1 MTCLRNF
8 SPLWSSAKMCILAGG
23 STVRFLLA
31 AVICAALA
39 VSASAQGRG
48 PAPVPVRPQQQTFDT
63 SLGPVKITPIYHAT
77 VLIEL
82 PGTEIYIDPA
92 KPAPLDDLPPAHFIL
107 ITDIHG
113 DHLDPDAIYTVGQAG
128 ARGTRVVAPAA
139 VMKDEK
145 AAKMIQNYTS
155 GAKVIGNG
163 DTVVV
168 DNRNGW
174 SIEAVP
180 MYNVMRKQPNGEP
193 YHVKGRGN
201 GYVLTFGDKRFYF
214 SGDTEGT
221 PEMRALKNIDVAFV
235 CMNLPYTMSP
245 EEAADAVK
253 AFHPRVVIP
262 YHYSGSDPTVFQ
274 KALEGSGI
282 EVRLLDWYP
291 KVSQ

>member
-1 MTCLRNF
+1 M
-8 SPLWSSAKMCILAGG
+8 
-23 STVRFLLA
+23 RFFLVVVA
-31 AVICAALA
+31 CAALA

-48 PAPVPVRPQQQTFDT
+48 GPVPVRPQQQTFDT
-63 SLGPVKITPIYHAT
+63 SMGPVKITPIYHAT

-92 KPAPLDDLPPAHFIL
+92 KPAPLDELPPAHFIL
-107 ITDIHG
+107 ITDVHG
-113 DHLDPDAIYTVGQAG
+113 DHMDADAIYTVGQAG
-128 ARGTRVVAPAA
+128 GRGTRVVAPPA
-139 VMKDEK
+139 VLKDEK
-145 AAKMIQNYTS
+145 VAKTVLNYTA
-155 GAKVIGNG
+155 GGKILPNG
-163 DTVVV
+163 ETTVV

-180 MYNVMRKQPNGEP
+180 MYNIMRKQPNGEP

-201 GYVLTFGDKRFYF
+201 GYILTFGDKRFYF

-221 PEMRALKNIDVAFV
+221 PEMRALKNIDVAFI
-235 CMNLPYTMSP
+235 CMNLPYTMTP

-253 AFHPRVVIP
+253 AFHPRVAIP
-262 YHYSGSDPTVFQ
+262 YHYRGSDPAVFQ

-291 KVSQ
+291 KLPQ